1 MKFLNSSE
9 LKVYELFPSL
19 WRHESDLALA
29 LALTLTLAL
38 WNHSISGIQHHTSG
52 IKTDHQNGGYKTQ
65 TILTDVRAPC
75 ALWPILVPRGRAPFG
90 QHQESRSLAF
100 KARGRDS

>member
-29 LALTLTLAL
+29 LTLTLAL
-38 WNHSISGIQHHTSG
+38 WNHSISGVQHHTSG
-52 IKTDHQNGGYKTQ
+52 IKTDQSEQATLSLPLRICQSTCSISDFRGPQ
-65 TILTDVRAPC
+65 LTETLR
-75 ALWPILVPRGRAPFG
+75 
-90 QHQESRSLAF
+90 ES
-100 KARGRDS
+100 G